1 MNVSMSNDSKIYE
14 VLMRIDSKIE
24 EGIKLL
30 K

>member
-1 MNVSMSNDSKIYE
+1 MGVTMSNDSKIYE

>member
-1 MNVSMSNDSKIYE
+1 MGVSMSNDSKIYE

-24 EGIKLL
+24 EGINLL